1 MKTVVGIMGPAKASL
16 EVLETAY
23 ELGFAIAQSDWVL
36 LTGGRRVGVMHE
48 ALRGTKDAGGLTLGI
63 LPDDKSDDLSEFVDM
78 PIFTGMGSARNVINI
93 LTSKVIVACG
103 TGLGTTS
110 EIALALKSGKPVILI
125 QQTREAIEFFS
136 SFNLP
141 NLHLTKTVDEVIS
154 LIKRY
159 V

>member
-1 MKTVVGIMGPAKASL
+1 MGPGKTTG

-23 ELGFAIAQSDWVL
+23 ELGYAIAQHDWVL
-36 LTGGRRVGVMHE
+36 LTGGRRAGVMHE
-48 ALRGTKDAGGLTLGI
+48 ALRGAKDAGGMTLGI

-110 EIALALKSGKPVILI
+110 EIVLALKSGKPVILI
-125 QQTREAIEFFS
+125 QQTPEAINFFS
-136 SFNLP
+136 SFNLS
-141 NLHLTKTVDEVIS
+141 NLQIANTVDEVIE
-154 LIKRY
+154 LIKSH

>member
-1 MKTVVGIMGPAKASL
+1 MKTIVGIMGPGKTTG

-23 ELGFAIAQSDWVL
+23 ELGYAIAQHDWVL
-36 LTGGRRVGVMHE
+36 LTGGRRAGVMHE
-48 ALRGTKDAGGLTLGI
+48 ALRGAKDAGGMTLGI

-110 EIALALKSGKPVILI
+110 EIVLALKSGKPVILI
-125 QQTREAIEFFS
+125 QQTPEAINFFS
-136 SFNLP
+136 SFNLS
-141 NLHLTKTVDEVIS
+141 NLQIANTVDEVIE
-154 LIKRY
+154 LIKSH